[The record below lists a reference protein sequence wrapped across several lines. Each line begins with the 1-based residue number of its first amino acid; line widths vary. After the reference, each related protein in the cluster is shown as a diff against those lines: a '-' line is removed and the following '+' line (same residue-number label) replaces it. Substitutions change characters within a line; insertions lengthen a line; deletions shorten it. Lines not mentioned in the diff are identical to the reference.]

1 MTKILSK
8 PLISVIV
15 PVYNAAPYLEKC
27 INSIRNQTYEN
38 LEIILVN
45 DGSSDESPSLCNA
58 FQVQDARIKVLH
70 KENGGAASARKEGI
84 KLATGDYTT
93 YVDSDDWIEPDMYER
108 MVGNLQDAD
117 VVICGI
123 ERDSGPNINFEV
135 NAIAP
140 GVYQEEKLSEIYAK
154 MIYTGHFYEW
164 GILPF
169 VYNKLFR
176 TELLRRNQLK
186 VPDKIRVGEDP
197 ACCYPALLEAKKI
210 VILRECLY
218 HYQMRDDSVMGINDG
233 KEIEHYKV
241 FYSYLKSRFSEVEEW
256 KENLILQMEYMML
269 FMLML
274 KNLEVFQ
281 NQGESLFPYADLE
294 KGARIA
300 LYGAGR
306 FGHELVRYIRGA
318 DDYTLMAWVD
328 SNARGEIQKIS
339 TLQEKEFDYV
349 LIAVLKSEIQ
359 KEIIDNIAGMGIPG
373 NRIKGID
380 MELIEKGRALVEDT
394 LSSK

>member
-140 GVYQEEKLSEIYAK
+140 GVYQEE
-154 MIYTGHFYEW
+154 T
-164 GILPF
+164 
-169 VYNKLFR
+169 
-176 TELLRRNQLK
+176 
-186 VPDKIRVGEDP
+186 
-197 ACCYPALLEAKKI
+197 
-210 VILRECLY
+210 
-218 HYQMRDDSVMGINDG
+218 
-233 KEIEHYKV
+233 
-241 FYSYLKSRFSEVEEW
+241 
-256 KENLILQMEYMML
+256 
-269 FMLML
+269 
-274 KNLEVFQ
+274 
-281 NQGESLFPYADLE
+281 
-294 KGARIA
+294 
-300 LYGAGR
+300 
-306 FGHELVRYIRGA
+306 
-318 DDYTLMAWVD
+318 
-328 SNARGEIQKIS
+328 
-339 TLQEKEFDYV
+339 
-349 LIAVLKSEIQ
+349 
-359 KEIIDNIAGMGIPG
+359 
-373 NRIKGID
+373 
-380 MELIEKGRALVEDT
+380 
-394 LSSK
+394 